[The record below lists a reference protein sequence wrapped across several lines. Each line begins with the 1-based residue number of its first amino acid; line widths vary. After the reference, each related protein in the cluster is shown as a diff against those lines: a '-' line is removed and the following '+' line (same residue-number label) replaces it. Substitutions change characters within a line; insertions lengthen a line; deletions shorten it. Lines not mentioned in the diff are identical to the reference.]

1 MEKDTP
7 HQHPHGTRSKT
18 QTNAVVQAPNIGDD
32 SVADARFGSLV
43 GSMFAPWI

>member
-7 HQHPHGTRSKT
+7 HQHPNGTRSKT
-18 QTNAVVQAPNIGDD
+18 QTNGVVQALSIGDD
-32 SVADARFGSLV
+32 SIADTEFGSLE